1 MWAEDKDSKSPERRP
16 IVFSTCVMDFQ
27 NCHKELALEREV
39 LKTLPYSAEEGC
51 VITHFLRRSRLLYFS
66 TAPLNSSTDTESSAC
81 GTIALTFL
89 LMASNFAF
97 TGSLDMWSF
106 IFYGSK
112 KITVKDSI
120 IWPRALTMTLKQ
132 HYWHWHFFQDLPNS
146 KAVPPLSH
154 VLLTGHMALTQRHTP
169 LTTHGSNDTWL

>member
-1 MWAEDKDSKSPERRP
+1 MATLKMVLDTQQTCEQKTKTVSLLKGDPLYSQHVSWIWPWKGKSLKH
-16 IVFSTCVMDFQ
+16 
-27 NCHKELALEREV
+27 CHIQ
-39 LKTLPYSAEEGC
+39 PEEGC

-132 HYWHWHFFQDLPNS
+132 HY
-146 KAVPPLSH
+146 
-154 VLLTGHMALTQRHTP
+154 
-169 LTTHGSNDTWL
+169 